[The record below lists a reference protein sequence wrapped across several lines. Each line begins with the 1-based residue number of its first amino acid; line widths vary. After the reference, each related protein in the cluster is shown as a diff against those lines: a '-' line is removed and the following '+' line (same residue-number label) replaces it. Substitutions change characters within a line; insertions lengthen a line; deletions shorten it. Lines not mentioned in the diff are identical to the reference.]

1 MELRKKAMLKR
12 ITIMDS
18 DSFKYELDAS
28 RSGEDKYAFPWEM
41 YIILEE
47 NCITAC
53 DNSSGDAW
61 CEDFKTMDEAINWL
75 IGE

>member
-1 MELRKKAMLKR
+1 MLER
-12 ITIMDS
+12 ITIMDGG
-18 DSFKYELDAS
+18 SFKYCLEAVAS
-28 RSGEDKYAFPWEM
+28 GVDKYAFPWEK
-41 YIILEE
+41 YLILEE
-47 NCITAC
+47 NCIVAC

>member
-1 MELRKKAMLKR
+1 MIHK
-12 ITIMDS
+12 ITFVDKDTMTNW
-18 DSFKYELDAS
+18 LDAWCD
-28 RSGEDKYAFPWEM
+28 GDKYAFPWGLYLIRED
-41 YIILEE
+41 
-47 NCITAC
+47 NCLVAC